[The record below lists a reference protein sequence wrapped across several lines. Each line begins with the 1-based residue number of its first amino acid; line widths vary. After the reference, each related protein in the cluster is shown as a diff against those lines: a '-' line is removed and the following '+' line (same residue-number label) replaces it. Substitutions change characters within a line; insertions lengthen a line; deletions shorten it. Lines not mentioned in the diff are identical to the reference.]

1 MTVKEC
7 YDRIGGSYDE
17 AKQRLMDDKRMVK
30 FLGMFLRDTSFQ
42 EITEALGKN
51 DYAEAFKGAHS
62 LKGVSRNM
70 AFSVLADTTETLTEE
85 LRSGNPSGDITAL
98 YEKTKAAYEL
108 TVESIHELL
117 ASQV

>member
-42 EITEALGKN
+42 EITAALEKN

-70 AFSVLADTTETLTEE
+70 AFSALAESTETLTEE
-85 LRSGNPSGDITAL
+85 LRSGSPSTDITTKKK
-98 YEKTKAAYEL
+98 KTKEAYEL
-108 TVESIHELL
+108 TVQSIKELID
-117 ASQV
+117 SQG

>member
-17 AKQRLMDDKRMVK
+17 AKQRLMDDKRMLK
-30 FLGMFLRDTSFQ
+30 FLGMFLRDKSFEQ
-42 EITEALGKN
+42 ITDALAQN

-62 LKGVSRNM
+62 LKGVSHNM
-70 AFSVLADTTETLTEE
+70 AFSALCGAVDVLTEE
-85 LRSGNPSGDITAL
+85 LRSGSPSTDVTPL

-108 TVESIHELL
+108 TVQTIKELL
-117 ASQV
+117 DSQV